1 MRINFGLILYGNGSN
16 TYVSSD
22 DCDRY
27 NDSNDGSNVS
37 NGCNG

>member
-16 TYVSSD
+16 TYVGSD
-22 DCDRY
+22 DYDRY
-27 NDSNDGSNVS
+27 NDSNDDS